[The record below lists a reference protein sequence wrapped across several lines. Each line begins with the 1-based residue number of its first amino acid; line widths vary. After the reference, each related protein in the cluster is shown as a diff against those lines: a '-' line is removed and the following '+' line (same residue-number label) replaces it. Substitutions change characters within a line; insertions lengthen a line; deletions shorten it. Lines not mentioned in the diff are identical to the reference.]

1 MSAVT
6 CLLAG
11 WDYTTDDNDPV
22 LTLTQ
27 LNLHAM
33 SHTLTSTSTELVKQ
47 EPPKIERPKIWKE
60 ISEKEWNTFPQK
72 WGLINTTH
80 F

>member
-6 CLLAG
+6 CPLAG

-27 LNLHAM
+27 LNLHAL
-33 SHTLTSTSTELVKQ
+33 SHTLTSTSTEPVKL
-47 EPPKIERPKIWKE
+47 
-60 ISEKEWNTFPQK
+60 NPQR
-72 WGLINTTH
+72 
-80 F
+80 

>member
-33 SHTLTSTSTELVKQ
+33 SHTLTSTSTEPVKQ
-47 EPPKIERPKIWKE
+47 EPPKIERPKI
-60 ISEKEWNTFPQK
+60 
-72 WGLINTTH
+72 
-80 F
+80 